1 MSASEKPSKFRVI
14 IVGAGP
20 VGLYMAHAME
30 RADIDYVLLERRAT
44 VANPNGQLLLVWPHT
59 ARLFDQIGVYHDLA
73 RENIPMH
80 RKKRVYGVDGTV
92 TSWNRFWQFMEPS
105 HGYPFLAMLRS
116 RIIDILHAGL
126 RGKDSN
132 IRTSVEV
139 VGIEPQAD
147 GVRVRLGDGS
157 LVEGSIV
164 IGTDGVHSTT
174 RHIMQ
179 ALLADY
185 GCAEKT
191 STQQDP
197 MVASFNSI
205 FGRASVA
212 DLKIEPGTWFESRG
226 AGVIIQG
233 LVGAAD
239 GKMTFA
245 TIKPLNVEERS
256 AAVVS
261 GGGRRP
267 RYSDAD
273 ADEHAASIQHV
284 LVCPGVTFGDVWA
297 RADREL
303 CVMVDQEEGFAEHW
317 YHPSGRVVLVG
328 DAVHKSTSA
337 NGLGM
342 TCGVHSAAVL
352 ANGLRDLL
360 SEQPSPSGMALAE
373 VFAHYQAER
382 KAEVKPLWDNGHA
395 MVRQVTRSFSWGPWL
410 WERFVLP
417 WWDIESLAWGL
428 LPSVFLVRKGQ
439 LLSYVPFMG
448 KRGWVPWANSAAI

>member
-1 MSASEKPSKFRVI
+1 MDKSSKFRVV

-116 RIIDILHAGL
+116 RIIDILHGAL
-126 RGKDSN
+126 LGKDSK

-174 RHIMQ
+174 RQLMQ
-179 ALLADY
+179 TLSADD
-185 GCAEKT
+185 GSDEKT
-191 STQQDP
+191 APPGQSP

-212 DLKIEPGTWFESRG
+212 DLGIEPGTWFESRG

-233 LVGAAD
+233 LVGAED

-245 TIKPLNVEERS
+245 TIKPLNAGERA

-261 GGGRRP
+261 DGGRRP

-303 CVMVDQEEGFAEHW
+303 CVMVDQEEGFVEQW
-317 YHPSGRVVLVG
+317 YHGSGRVVLVG

-352 ANGLRDLL
+352 ANGLRRLL
-360 SEQPSPSGMALAE
+360 AEQPSPSGTALAQ
-373 VFAHYQAER
+373 VFARYQAER
-382 KAEVKPLWDNGHA
+382 QAEVRPLWDDGHA
-395 MVRQVTRSFSWGPWL
+395 MVRGVTRRFSWGPWL

-417 WWDIESLAWGL
+417 WWDVESLAWGL

-448 KRGWVPWANSAAI
+448 KRGWVPWANNATM

>member
-1 MSASEKPSKFRVI
+1 
-14 IVGAGP
+14 
-20 VGLYMAHAME
+20 
-30 RADIDYVLLERRAT
+30 
-44 VANPNGQLLLVWPHT
+44 
-59 ARLFDQIGVYHDLA
+59 
-73 RENIPMH
+73 
-80 RKKRVYGVDGTV
+80 
-92 TSWNRFWQFMEPS
+92 
-105 HGYPFLAMLRS
+105 MLRS

-126 RGKDSN
+126 LGKDSK

-139 VGIEPQAD
+139 VGIEPQAN

-174 RHIMQ
+174 RQLMQ
-179 ALLADY
+179 TLSADD
-185 GCAEKT
+185 GSDEKT
-191 STQQDP
+191 APPGQSP

-212 DLKIEPGTWFESRG
+212 DLGIEPGTWFESRG

-233 LVGAAD
+233 LVGAED

-245 TIKPLNVEERS
+245 TIKPLNAGER
-256 AAVVS
+256 AAVVVS
-261 GGGRRP
+261 DGGRRP

-303 CVMVDQEEGFAEHW
+303 CVMVDQEEGFVEQW
-317 YHPSGRVVLVG
+317 YHGSGRVVLVG

-352 ANGLRDLL
+352 ANGLRRLL
-360 SEQPSPSGMALAE
+360 AEQPSPSGPALAE
-373 VFAHYQAER
+373 VFARYQAER
-382 KAEVKPLWDNGHA
+382 QAEVRPLWEDGHA
-395 MVRQVTRSFSWGPWL
+395 MVRGVTRRFSWGAWL

-417 WWDIESLAWGL
+417 WWDVESLAWGL

-448 KRGWVPWANSAAI
+448 KRGWVPWANNATM